1 MSITITGDNA
11 QIPSMVSEIYNPDQL
26 VAGRY
31 PIETAQDAMLEGTA
45 VLQRGAILGQ
55 ATLPTFS
62 ATAKAGN
69 TGNGTVGS
77 ITLAPGAAFGNY
89 VLTATSATEF
99 TVTAPNGDDLGVATV
114 GTAFNDIVAFTI
126 AAGSTA
132 FVAGD
137 AFTLSALQ
145 PSGYWKLSVSTAS
158 DGSQNP
164 AGVLASQS
172 ADPTGGPIGVAVY
185 IAGEFNVNAI
195 NFDASWTQA
204 ALVPKLRSANI
215 YLRNSVSAAPPTSNA

>member
-11 QIPSMVSEIYNPDQL
+11 QTPSMVSEIYNPDQL
-26 VAGRY
+26 IAGRY
-31 PIETAQDAMLEGTA
+31 PIETAQDSMLEGAA

-55 ATLPTFS
+55 VTLPTFT
-62 ATAKAGN
+62 ATAKTGN

-77 ITLAPGAAFGNY
+77 ISLAPGGAFGNY
-89 VLTATSATEF
+89 TLAAISATEF
-99 TVTAPNGDDLGVATV
+99 TVTAPNGDSLGTATV

-126 AAGSTA
+126 TAGTTA

-137 AFTLSALQ
+137 SFTLSALQ
-145 PSGYWKLSVSTAS
+145 PSGYWKLSVATAS

-172 ADPTGGPIGVAVY
+172 ADPTSGPIGVAVY

-195 NFDASWTQA
+195 NFDASWTPA

>member
-26 VAGRY
+26 VGGRY
-31 PIETAQDAMLEGTA
+31 PIETAEDAMLEGTA
-45 VLQRGAILGQ
+45 VLKRGAVLGQ

-62 ATAKAGN
+62 ATAGAN
-69 TGNGTVGS
+69 TGTGTVS
-77 ITLAPGAAFGNY
+77 QISLAPGGAFGNY
-89 VLTATSATEF
+89 TLTATSATDF
-99 TVTAPNGDDLGVATV
+99 NVTAPNGDNLGVATV
-114 GTAFNDIVAFTI
+114 GTQFNDIVSFLIT
-126 AAGSTA
+126 AGTTA

-137 AFTLSALQ
+137 TFTLSALQ
-145 PSGYWKLSVSTAS
+145 PSGYWKLSVSTAT

-164 AGVLASQS
+164 AGILASQS
-172 ADPTGGPIGVAVY
+172 VDPTSGPVGVAVY

-195 NFDASWTQA
+195 NFDGSWTKA
-204 ALVPKLRSANI
+204 ALVPKCRASNI